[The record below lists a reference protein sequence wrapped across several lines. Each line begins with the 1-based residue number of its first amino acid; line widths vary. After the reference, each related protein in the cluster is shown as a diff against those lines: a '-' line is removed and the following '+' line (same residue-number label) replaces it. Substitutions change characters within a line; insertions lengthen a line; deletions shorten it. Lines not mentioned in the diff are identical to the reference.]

1 MLLHP
6 PNFLLITEFCVC
18 NLPLAQI
25 SYWTHLFELL
35 TKKTCTQQLHCL
47 DPCVCNWIPVYD
59 TSLHYKSFVQIPIGD
74 ILLHYSPLVFLS
86 RFQWMIHNYNVRQR
100 FVCLNFIGANF
111 ITLYAISFLSRSQ
124 WMIHVRNYNVRQWFV
139 CPNSIGA
146 NFITLYAIGSFV

>member
-25 SYWTHLFELL
+25 RYWTHLFELL

-86 RFQWMIHNYNVRQR
+86 RSQWMIHNYNVRQR

-111 ITLYAISFLSRSQ
+111 ITLYCSTPLVS
-124 WMIHVRNYNVRQWFV
+124 
-139 CPNSIGA
+139 CLDPNGWYMYV
-146 NFITLYAIGSFV
+146 ITMYASGSFVRTPLVPTLLHYMQ